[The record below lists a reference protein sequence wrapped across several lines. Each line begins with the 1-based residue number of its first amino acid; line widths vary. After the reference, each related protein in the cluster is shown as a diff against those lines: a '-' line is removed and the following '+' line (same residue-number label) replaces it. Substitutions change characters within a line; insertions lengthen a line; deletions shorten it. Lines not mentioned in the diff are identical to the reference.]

1 MKTRVSDRT
10 AAIDDLV
17 AVDCAKRTVVQ
28 VAEGV
33 GVRRVEFRHVEGH
46 IDAVLQADEDAHAAR
61 AIARRDADRGEDVLG
76 AIRREIRGAAHR
88 PCHADRLLGVKRH
101 VKEEGGLF

>member
-1 MKTRVSDRT
+1 MKAWVSDRT
-10 AAIDDLV
+10 AAIDDLM

-33 GVRRVEFRHVEGH
+33 GVRRVEFRHVEGR

-61 AIARRDADRGEDVLG
+61 AIARRDADCGEDILG
-76 AIRREIRGAAHR
+76 AIRREI
-88 PCHADRLLGVKRH
+88 
-101 VKEEGGLF
+101 